1 MLSFMNTTFL
11 VHSTCNYFSF
21 LHFPFSTETIL
32 EIPLHQISFYNVTF
46 SVLIFYLLCCYFLNK
61 WYREVLTVWVKTLTR
76 WTFFVMLLSPKW
88 WILRLSISFTHFRHL
103 HHVCNAW
110 HSKRYTQKNFHSYI
124 YMKVFELDLILVLGQ
139 LWWRVIFPLR
149 WLMQVC

>member
-1 MLSFMNTTFL
+1 MAHEISNKLSKKYSYLFFCSSGIILLVLSFMNTTFL
-11 VHSTCNYFSF
+11 AHSTCNYFSF
-21 LHFPFSTETIL
+21 LHFPFSTETIF

-88 WILRLSISFTHFRHL
+88 RILRLSISFTHLRHL
-103 HHVCNAW
+103 HHVCNA
-110 HSKRYTQKNFHSYI
+110 
-124 YMKVFELDLILVLGQ
+124 
-139 LWWRVIFPLR
+139 
-149 WLMQVC
+149 